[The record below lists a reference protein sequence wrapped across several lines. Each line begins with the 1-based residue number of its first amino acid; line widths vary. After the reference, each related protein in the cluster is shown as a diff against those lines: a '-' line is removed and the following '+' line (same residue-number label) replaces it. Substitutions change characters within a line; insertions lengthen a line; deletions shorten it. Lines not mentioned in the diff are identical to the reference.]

1 MQSKGETL
9 FQLIYYT
16 RNITG
21 RENFTAHEQLGAKRI
36 SYVTCRVTVYN
47 IT

>member
-9 FQLIYYT
+9 LQLTTQEISQVERT
-16 RNITG
+16 SL
-21 RENFTAHEQLGAKRI
+21 HEQLGVKRI